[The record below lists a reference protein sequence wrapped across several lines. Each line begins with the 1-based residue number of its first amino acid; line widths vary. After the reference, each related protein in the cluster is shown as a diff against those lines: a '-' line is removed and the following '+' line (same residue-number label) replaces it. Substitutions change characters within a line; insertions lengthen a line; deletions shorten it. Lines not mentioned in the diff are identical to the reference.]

1 MSDFVE
7 QTLAQAERDAEEARR
22 LRPLFNRGYLHASR
36 SPDAWLNS
44 EAHRYRQEVEW
55 SITEPFFPPML
66 IGARFKLKDE
76 DYARECTDL
85 GYQEIIILGERG
97 RFTTMDYGSKEG
109 PRVGRVGRDVMLLGY
124 MADEDHWS
132 LVPQDPSHFFEELYE
147 YYEIVSMPGL
157 PHDLPFKPSTK
168 KNDWYTKQKAEKAEK
183 ASQDAAAQAQ
193 AQAQAPEVADGDEGS
208 EGDAGK
214 VETDAVC

>member
-1 MSDFVE
+1 
-7 QTLAQAERDAEEARR
+7 
-22 LRPLFNRGYLHASR
+22 
-36 SPDAWLNS
+36 
-44 EAHRYRQEVEW
+44 
-55 SITEPFFPPML
+55 ML

-97 RFTTMDYGSKEG
+97 RFTTMDYGSNEG

-193 AQAQAPEVADGDEGS
+193 AQAPEVADGDDGDEGS
-208 EGDAGK
+208 DGDDGDEGSDGDAGK
-214 VETDAVC
+214 VETDVVC

>member
-1 MSDFVE
+1 
-7 QTLAQAERDAEEARR
+7 
-22 LRPLFNRGYLHASR
+22 
-36 SPDAWLNS
+36 
-44 EAHRYRQEVEW
+44 
-55 SITEPFFPPML
+55 
-66 IGARFKLKDE
+66 
-76 DYARECTDL
+76 
-85 GYQEIIILGERG
+85 
-97 RFTTMDYGSKEG
+97 
-109 PRVGRVGRDVMLLGY
+109 MLLGY

-168 KNDWYTKQKAEKAEK
+168 KNDWYT
-183 ASQDAAAQAQ
+183 AAQAQAQ